1 MTRIEFLQQL
11 RQALENDLSGSVV
24 QENVDYYNQYISDE
38 VRKGKSEEEVLQ
50 MLGDP
55 WILARTVIDAV
66 DGTDRSTVYE
76 AGGSTYDDFEKGRST
91 QQESGGQ
98 KMHGFGFDTWWKK
111 LLAVLAVIMVIVVIF
126 SIVTGLVRLLAP
138 ILIPIIVILIIIQLI
153 SGRRR

>member
-38 VRKGKSEEEVLQ
+38 VRKGKSEEEVLR

-55 WILARTVIDAV
+55 WILARTVIDAQ

-76 AGGSTYDDFEKGRST
+76 AGGSTYTDYEGGRST
-91 QQESGGQ
+91 QKESGGQ

-111 LLAVLAVIMVIVVIF
+111 LLAVLAVIMVIVIIF
-126 SIVTGLVRLLAP
+126 SIITGIVSLLAP
-138 ILIPIIVILIIIQLI
+138 IVVPIIVIMIVIRLI
-153 SGRRR
+153 SGRRG

>member
-38 VRKGKSEEEVLQ
+38 VRKGKSEEEVLR

-55 WILARTVIDAV
+55 WILARTVIDAQ

-76 AGGSTYDDFEKGRST
+76 AGGSTYTDYESGRST

-98 KMHGFGFDTWWKK
+98 KMHGFGLDTWWKK
-111 LLAVLAVIMVIVVIF
+111 LLAVLAVIMVIVIIF
-126 SIVTGLVRLLAP
+126 SIITGIVSLLAP
-138 ILIPIIVILIIIQLI
+138 IVVPIIVIMIVIRLI
-153 SGRRR
+153 SGRRG